1 MKSHH
6 RSMTMPGQGATL
18 QQVLA
23 WQELLDS
30 RDVRRWVEA
39 TRRPSE
45 LPSVVDIAK
54 RDGLLTDLSRRLG
67 C

>member
-6 RSMTMPGQGATL
+6 RSMTMPGQAATL

-30 RDVRRWVEA
+30 RDVGRWVEA
-39 TRRPSE
+39 TRRPCE

-54 RDGLLTDLSRRLG
+54 RDGFLTDLSRRLG